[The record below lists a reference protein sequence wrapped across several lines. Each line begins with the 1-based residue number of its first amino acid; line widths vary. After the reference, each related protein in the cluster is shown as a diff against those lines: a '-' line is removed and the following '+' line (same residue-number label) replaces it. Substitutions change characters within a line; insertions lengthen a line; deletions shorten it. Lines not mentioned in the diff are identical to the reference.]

1 MTVRIN
7 AVPFRRKVLADFSA
21 NRGPREA
28 SALARVSRS
37 LHSKSSRSAL
47 CVMAMLIESPIEN
60 PLFESIYDA
69 RHDFLPHRIA
79 DTVRR

>member
-7 AVPFRRKVLADFSA
+7 AVPFRRKVLADFPA

-60 PLFESIYDA
+60 PLDSIYDA
-69 RHDFLPHRIA
+69 RHDFLPHRIG